1 MYSTVHVSAFEAQN
15 LPAELT
21 VHQNEHLKPHRLQQS
36 STLNGA
42 TLIFKS
48 TINNNSYFLM
58 MFIGLLQHLTLPF
71 ISALGYFFLFPSLI
85 E

>member
-1 MYSTVHVSAFEAQN
+1 MWSAVHIPAFRAQN

-21 VHQNEHLKPHRLQQS
+21 VHQNEHLKPHSLQQS

-48 TINNNSYFLM
+48 TLNDNSYV
-58 MFIGLLQHLTLPF
+58 
-71 ISALGYFFLFPSLI
+71 SYDVY
-85 E
+85 